1 MSTRTLEAPPL
12 AQTNAAIDEPRWVRH
27 LLMAVAL
34 SFLAIFLLLPL
45 GQVLFSAFAEGTG
58 AWWAAVTDP
67 DSRAAIRM
75 SLLTATLAVAANT
88 LFGLCAAWAI
98 AYFHF
103 PGKRWLVTLI
113 DLPFSVSPVIAG
125 LIFILIFGA
134 RGWAGSWLSEH
145 GIRIVFAWPGMVLA
159 TTFVTFPF
167 VARTLIPLLQQ
178 KGSQHEEAALTL
190 GASGWRMFWQV
201 SLPKM
206 RWALLYGVLL
216 CNARAMGEF
225 GAVSVVSGHI
235 RGRTNTMP
243 LQVELFYNDYRFVA
257 AFALASLLA
266 ALALLTMGL
275 KAFLEW
281 RLRGEL
287 AATRGH

>member
-34 SFLAIFLLLPL
+34 SFLATFLLLPL
-45 GQVLFSAFAEGTG
+45 GQVLFSAFAKGTG

-134 RGWAGSWLSEH
+134 RGWAGPWLIEH

-167 VARTLIPLLQQ
+167 VARALIPLLQQ

-243 LQVELFYNDYRFVA
+243 LQVELFYNDYRFEA

-281 RLRGEL
+281 HLRDEL